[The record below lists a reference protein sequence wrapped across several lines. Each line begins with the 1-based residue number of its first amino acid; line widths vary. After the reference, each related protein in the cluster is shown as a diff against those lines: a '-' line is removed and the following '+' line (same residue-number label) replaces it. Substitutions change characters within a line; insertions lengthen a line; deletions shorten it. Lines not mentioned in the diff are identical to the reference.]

1 MNTFSDRLD
10 VLDHIRAGLGMESEE
25 TSKSDAPYQDWLHAE
40 TDLALSP
47 TVAMKSEKDRI
58 GLVSISRRMSSQDIF
73 NKY

>member
-1 MNTFSDRLD
+1 
-10 VLDHIRAGLGMESEE
+10 MESEE

-47 TVAMKSEKDRI
+47 TVAMKSEKDGI